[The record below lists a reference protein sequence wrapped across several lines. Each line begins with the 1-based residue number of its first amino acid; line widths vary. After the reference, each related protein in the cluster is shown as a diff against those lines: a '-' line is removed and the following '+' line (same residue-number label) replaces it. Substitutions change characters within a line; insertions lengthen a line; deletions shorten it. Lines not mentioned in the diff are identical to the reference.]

1 MSVILRYVN
10 DNGVVCER
18 LVDLK
23 EVRDKTGAGQAAA
36 VIASVDQNGM
46 DKDRIAF
53 QSYDFTNS
61 MSSELNGAQAI
72 VSQTLGGRVPYISC
86 QAHRSNTI
94 NEHAC
99 DASPIVSELF
109 DTLQAVYVFFVR
121 STKRFSLLHD
131 ELEKIENALALRN
144 LSATRWTA
152 RAESLKAMWVS
163 YDGVLDVLRKI
174 DCSSSVDAKGKALAT
189 GLLANLLRVDFVVS
203 LMFMR
208 LVLWKTKV
216 LTEVFQGENL
226 NIIDALNAIKATIT
240 SLEVIRGD
248 DVGIR
253 NQIEASVAVLSG
265 KGVDVNAKFSR
276 LHRPRRQPRRL
287 DDNPQSMAEIPI
299 STFYDREFKAV
310 LDIFIEQYKEN
321 LEKCLEKVR
330 SLFTILLPPLR
341 SDHEDDVFN
350 DLLGLF
356 PKNTP
361 DIAAFIAE
369 FEIFVSAISEKS
381 GINTFKEAAEQAEKM
396 RRIFPIT
403 NRIYRLALTAPVTV
417 AQNERTFSKLKTMK
431 TILRNSTSDG
441 RLFDLILLSVGKDLA
456 DEIELDV
463 VVEK

>member
-1 MSVILRYVN
+1 MLK
-10 DNGVVCER
+10 
-18 LVDLK
+18 DLK

-46 DKDRIAF
+46 NKDRIAF

-61 MSSELNGAQAI
+61 MSGERNGAQAI
-72 VSQTLGGRVPYISC
+72 VSQTLGRRVPYIPC
-86 QAHRSNTI
+86 QTHRSNTI

-99 DASPIVSELF
+99 GASPIVSELF
-109 DTLQAVYVFFVR
+109 DTLQAVYAFFVG

-144 LSATRWTA
+144 LSATRWIT

-174 DCSSSVDAKGKALAT
+174 ECSSSVDAKGKALAT
-189 GLLANLLRVDFVVS
+189 GLLAKLLRVDFVVS

-216 LTEVFQGENL
+216 LTEVLQGENL

-265 KGVDVNAKFSR
+265 KGVDVNAEFSR

-287 DDNPQSMAEIPI
+287 NDNPQSMPEIPI

-310 LDIFIEQYKEN
+310 LDILIERCKEN

-341 SDHEDDVFN
+341 SDHEDDVLN

-356 PKNTP
+356 PKNTQ

-369 FEIFVSAISEKS
+369 FEIFVNAISEKS
-381 GINTFKEAAEQAEKM
+381 GVNTFKERLSRL
-396 RRIFPIT
+396 RRC
-403 NRIYRLALTAPVTV
+403 VV
-417 AQNERTFSKLKTMK
+417 FSQSQ
-431 TILRNSTSDG
+431 IVFIDWH
-441 RLFDLILLSVGKDLA
+441 
-456 DEIELDV
+456 
-463 VVEK
+463 

>member
-1 MSVILRYVN
+1 MSGER
-10 DNGVVCER
+10 NG
-18 LVDLK
+18 
-23 EVRDKTGAGQAAA
+23 G
-36 VIASVDQNGM
+36 
-46 DKDRIAF
+46 
-53 QSYDFTNS
+53 
-61 MSSELNGAQAI
+61 QAI
-72 VSQTLGGRVPYISC
+72 VSQTLGRRVPYIPC

-99 DASPIVSELF
+99 GASLIVSELF
-109 DTLQAVYVFFVR
+109 DTLQAVYAFFVG
-121 STKRFSLLHD
+121 SSKRFSLLHD

-152 RAESLKAMWVS
+152 RAESLKAMWAS

-174 DCSSSVDAKGKALAT
+174 ECLSSVDAKGKALAT
-189 GLLANLLRVDFVVS
+189 GLLAKLLRVDFVVS

-216 LTEVFQGENL
+216 LTEVLQGENL

-240 SLEVIRGD
+240 SLEIIRGD
-248 DVGIR
+248 DIGIR

-265 KGVDVNAKFSR
+265 KGVDVNAEFSR
-276 LHRPRRQPRRL
+276 LHRPRRQPHRL

-310 LDIFIEQYKEN
+310 LDILIEQYKEN
-321 LEKCLEKVR
+321 LEKCLEKLR

-350 DLLGLF
+350 DLLS
-356 PKNTP
+356 PNNTP
-361 DIAAFIAE
+361 DIAAFITE
-369 FEIFVSAISEKS
+369 FEIFVNAISEKS
-381 GINTFKEAAEQAEKM
+381 GVNTFKEAAEQAEKM

-417 AQNERTFSKLKTMK
+417 VQKERTFSKLKTIK
-431 TILRNSTSDG
+431 TTLRNSTSDG
-441 RLFDLILLSVGKDLA
+441 RLFDLMLLSVQKDLA

-463 VVEK
+463 VVEKWAKKHARRVVV